1 MKKIVSTTEAPAAI
15 GPYSQAVIHHDI
27 VYTSGQIPLKADGT
41 LVDGDVGEQA
51 RQVLTN
57 LAYVLNEAGSRI
69 QNVIK
74 TTVYLENM
82 DDFDKVNAVYGAF
95 FKEPYPARCT
105 VAVRTLPKNVKI
117 EIEAIAHVDD
127 LNQI

>member
-41 LVDGDVGEQA
+41 LVDGDVGKQA

-82 DDFDKVNAVYGAF
+82 
-95 FKEPYPARCT
+95 
-105 VAVRTLPKNVKI
+105 
-117 EIEAIAHVDD
+117 
-127 LNQI
+127 